1 MIDNQGET
9 EGTEI
14 ERSTYPTSDPITETP
29 WFEKPFGLFLIGL
42 FVAVVGCGIA
52 RYLGWY

>member
-1 MIDNQGET
+1 MIYNQGEI

-14 ERSTYPTSDPITETP
+14 EHNTHPTNDPIAETQ